1 VTAIALQP
9 GDAPRVERVTA
20 VGADGRTAEGDL
32 GEHDLAEWRRHRR
45 ASILAGISLL
55 IALLLAFFVLPSPW
69 GVVVVLCACVLEIVE
84 ITWGLRLARKRS
96 TIGSHTLVGR
106 EAVVVRELD
115 PTGQVTIDGERWKAH
130 CATGAA
136 VGAKVVIESITGL
149 TLEVRVYT
157 SVSDAEA
164 GGAARSV

>member
-1 VTAIALQP
+1 MAS
-9 GDAPRVERVTA
+9 
-20 VGADGRTAEGDL
+20 VGADGRIAQCDL

-45 ASILAGISLL
+45 ASILADISLL
-55 IALLLAFFVLPSPW
+55 IALLLALFVLPSPW
-69 GVVVVLCACVLEIVE
+69 GVVAVLFACVLEVVE

-96 TIGSHTLVGR
+96 TIGSHTLIGR
-106 EAVVVRELD
+106 QAVVVRELD

-136 VGAKVVIESITGL
+136 DGAKVVIQSISGL

>member
-1 VTAIALQP
+1 M
-9 GDAPRVERVTA
+9 
-20 VGADGRTAEGDL
+20 
-32 GEHDLAEWRRHRR
+32 
-45 ASILAGISLL
+45 
-55 IALLLAFFVLPSPW
+55 
-69 GVVVVLCACVLEIVE
+69 VVLCACVLEVVE
-84 ITWGLRLARKRS
+84 ITWGLRLARRRS
-96 TIGSHTLVGR
+96 SVGAHTLIGR
-106 EAVVVRELD
+106 QAVVVRELD

-136 VGAKVVIESITGL
+136 GRREGRDRAIDGL